1 MNRKILFD
9 GATLKA
15 SAIIIMI
22 KRNYF
27 TNLIYIVYSDR
38 VINFINVYSFK
49 TVEKKPTPN

>member
-1 MNRKILFD
+1 MNPKILFD

-27 TNLIYIVYSDR
+27 TNLIYIA
-38 VINFINVYSFK
+38 
-49 TVEKKPTPN
+49 TE